1 LGKAQVIFGLVP
13 ASGGNPSF
21 QKKLFKLSKI
31 MKRFLNFCGYVFG
44 LGKARVIFGP
54 EPSQ

>member
-1 LGKAQVIFGLVP
+1 
-13 ASGGNPSF
+13 
-21 QKKLFKLSKI
+21 

-54 EPSQ
+54 EPSQWWQPISLKNIF